1 MNTMQKILLGIT
13 FVIALVSVGV
23 AFAKEAPRE
32 MKVNVDVL
40 SGLNLAAPT
49 GSDEKRYL
57 GIQNE
62 KTFKLSDLKAD
73 TIMVQIFSMYCP
85 ICQAEAPHVNQLFE
99 LIQSNPQLKDRVKFL
114 GIGTGNTPFE
124 VDVFRNKYDVK
135 FPLLPDD
142 GFAVQKA
149 FSENVRTPTFLSL
162 SNKAGNLKLNAM
174 HIGAVKDPG
183 ELLQKLLPKGGK

>member
-1 MNTMQKILLGIT
+1 MQKIFFTLTL
-13 FVIALVSVGV
+13 VVALFSVGAV
-23 AFAKEAPRE
+23 FAKEAPRE

-40 SGLNLAAPT
+40 SGLSLAAPT

-57 GIQNE
+57 GVQDE
-62 KTFKLSDLKAD
+62 KTFKLSDLKAE
-73 TIMVQIFSMYCP
+73 TIIVQVFSMYCP
-85 ICQAEAPHVNQLFE
+85 ICQAEAPHVNRLFE
-99 LIQSNPQLKDRVKFL
+99 LIQSNPQLKDKVKFL

-162 SNKAGNLKLNAM
+162 SNKDGNLKLNAM
-174 HIGAVKDPG
+174 HIGAVKHPG
-183 ELLQKLLPKGGK
+183 ELLQKLAPQGGK